1 MTYVHTNK
9 PEEKRYRIERIY
21 GDCLE
26 RIGIRNLG
34 GDGYAIV
41 DKNIVPEVG
50 DIVHCMKPQQNVGGY
65 IKQVKRI
72 EGGTITVG
80 TAYLDETRDYEFE
93 AGEIIGVVVETY
105 GAFPHYR
112 EYVRASRDVVEVVR
126 CKDCAH
132 YHEIKGFDYKG
143 RKAHHCVWHSALR
156 GENDYCSDGIR
167 REG

>member
-1 MTYVHTNK
+1 MTYVNTNN
-9 PEEKRYRIERIY
+9 PEEKRYRIKMIY

-26 RIGIRNLG
+26 RIGIKNLG
-34 GDGYAIV
+34 GGGYAIV

-50 DIVHCMKPQQNVGGY
+50 DIVHCMKPHQNVGGY
-65 IKQVKRI
+65 LKQVKRI

-126 CKDCAH
+126 CKDCKH
-132 YHEIKGFDYKG
+132 GQNCPRLGVICEYQQDKIQPYQHFCSSGE
-143 RKAHHCVWHSALR
+143 R
-156 GENDYCSDGIR
+156 GHWGE
-167 REG
+167 

>member
-1 MTYVHTNK
+1 MTHLPTK
-9 PEEKRYRIERIY
+9 KTEEKRYRIERIY

-26 RIGIRNLG
+26 RIGIRNRG
-34 GDGYAIV
+34 GDGYAII

-65 IKQVKRI
+65 LKQVKRI

-126 CKDCAH
+126 CKDCKH
-132 YHEIKGFDYKG
+132 GQNCQRLGVICEYQQDKIQPYRHFCSSGERG
-143 RKAHHCVWHSALR
+143 RW
-156 GENDYCSDGIR
+156 
-167 REG
+167 RE